1 MLLPTVILLLLLPP
15 LSCLIFQHA
24 AQRYAYAEA
33 ARDLKALQQ
42 KVLPLMEASFERGPN
57 RNAQDQA
64 SAFLRSVSPLVKK
77 ICGSANILIF
87 ESRMR
92 LVYPRDEQ
100 EREALLPL
108 SEACTQYILSAGSD
122 LDGDAVQVETADGN
136 AWLIDFYEMPG
147 KSMRVKYLITYSP
160 ISEIGVWV
168 REAAILVL
176 LISSFFALLAL
187 AALWLTASSI
197 TRPLRRLCRES
208 ERIGDGGFDEITP
221 SFSLQELEELRL
233 AMNRIAGKLRRSE
246 EIQRDFFQNVSHD
259 LRTPLMSIGG
269 YAQGIERGLF
279 RNSSEA
285 AHTILE
291 ESERLTEL
299 VNSLLSLSKL
309 ESGQN
314 APTLG
319 PVRLASPLED
329 CLDRVNGLAL
339 EKQVEF
345 ALQPF
350 DHNLYVI
357 GEYELICKVLENLL
371 TNAIRYAK
379 RTVTVS
385 VSAGE
390 GRITVAVSDDGEGIA
405 KSDLS
410 RIFDRCYKGKNG
422 DFGIGLAIARSA
434 AQHMGGELCAANL
447 PANGAVFTL
456 TLDRA

>member
-1 MLLPTVILLLLLPP
+1 M
-15 LSCLIFQHA
+15 
-24 AQRYAYAEA
+24 
-33 ARDLKALQQ
+33 
-42 KVLPLMEASFERGPN
+42 
-57 RNAQDQA
+57 
-64 SAFLRSVSPLVKK
+64 
-77 ICGSANILIF
+77 
-87 ESRMR
+87 
-92 LVYPRDEQ
+92 
-100 EREALLPL
+100 
-108 SEACTQYILSAGSD
+108 
-122 LDGDAVQVETADGN
+122 
-136 AWLIDFYEMPG
+136 
-147 KSMRVKYLITYSP
+147 
-160 ISEIGVWV
+160 
-168 REAAILVL
+168 
-176 LISSFFALLAL
+176 
-187 AALWLTASSI
+187 
-197 TRPLRRLCRES
+197 
-208 ERIGDGGFDEITP
+208 
-221 SFSLQELEELRL
+221 
-233 AMNRIAGKLRRSE
+233 
-246 EIQRDFFQNVSHD
+246 
-259 LRTPLMSIGG
+259 
-269 YAQGIERGLF
+269 
-279 RNSSEA
+279 
-285 AHTILE
+285 
-291 ESERLTEL
+291 
-299 VNSLLSLSKL
+299 
-309 ESGQN
+309 
-314 APTLG
+314 
-319 PVRLASPLED
+319 RLASPLED